1 MRCLFI
7 CVSRCL
13 FYSIVI
19 STLTFHLF
27 PPQLKLLWIYM
38 DLHEVSN
45 DVDEDSILQHPC
57 DVGTRMS
64 PLPVSRSLSRAGSVV
79 KSDSAVSVVCWG
91 CWMIVMITFRFFVGQ
106 VLMSVGCVWSPCCL
120 RPKGVFGLA
129 LFLLCLHFG
138 LVGCSGCVLIRCESL
153 WHRVHCCCHVDFFF
167 LSAILSLLPLSIHL
181 WNALLGEQ

>member
-1 MRCLFI
+1 MTSMKIQF
-7 CVSRCL
+7 
-13 FYSIVI
+13 FSIRVM
-19 STLTFHLF
+19 LAPGCRL
-27 PPQLKLLWIYM
+27 
-38 DLHEVSN
+38 
-45 DVDEDSILQHPC
+45 
-57 DVGTRMS
+57 
-64 PLPVSRSLSRAGSVV
+64 SLSLALCRGQVPLSNPTLQFLWSVGAG
-79 KSDSAVSVVCWG
+79 
-91 CWMIVMITFRFFVGQ
+91 WMIVMITFRFFVGQ